1 MLFLRLFRESYLFAI
16 QAIFS
21 NKVRTVLT
29 LLGITIGIFA
39 VISVFTVF
47 DSLERELRTSISRLG
62 TNVIFVQKWPWAVG
76 ESDYPWWKYWN
87 RPQPSV
93 DELERIIAQAQ
104 TVEDASFMTGVDR
117 TVEKGSVA
125 VESTTVLGVSYQYP
139 EVIDF
144 EIERGRYFTNMEYN
158 TSRNV
163 ALIGS
168 KLKEALFRDL
178 DAVGKEIKVGGAK
191 VTVIGKLKEE
201 GEDPFGDSHDWRVI
215 LPVKYL
221 QTQADI
227 TDIGSTIM
235 LKGKENITIEQMK
248 DEVRGIMRSARKLR
262 PGAEDN
268 FAINETS
275 ILTQGFDQFF
285 GVVSMVGWLIGGFS
299 LLVGGFGIANI
310 MFVSV
315 KERINQIGIQ
325 KSLGAKRYF
334 ILLQFLFEAVFL
346 SIIGGVIGLV
356 FVWSGTLIAN
366 ALDVGIHFTLT
377 GGNIVLAV
385 LVSGIIGLIAGLVPA
400 YQASRLDPVEA
411 IRSV

>member
-16 QAIFS
+16 QAILS
-21 NKVRTVLT
+21 NRIRTILT

-47 DSLERELRTSISRLG
+47 DSLEKELRSSINQFGSKVLF
-62 TNVIFVQKWPWAVG
+62 IQKWPWAMG
-76 ESDYPWWKYWN
+76 DSDYPWWKYMN

-93 DELERIIAQAQ
+93 EELERIGSTAQ
-104 TVEDASFMTGVDR
+104 TVAYASFMTGISR

-125 VESTTVLGVSYQYP
+125 VESTTVLGVSYQYAD
-139 EVIDF
+139 VISF
-144 EIERGRYFTNMEYN
+144 ELSRGRYFTRIEQQAG
-158 TSRNV
+158 RNV

-168 KLKEALFRDL
+168 KLKNTLFRDI
-178 DAVGKEIKVGGAK
+178 DAVGKGIKVGGRK
-191 VTVIGKLKEE
+191 VTVIGVIEEE
-201 GEDPFGDSHDWRVI
+201 GEDPFGDSHDWRVV
-215 LPVKYL
+215 LPVNYVRTL
-221 QTQADI
+221 ADI
-227 TDIGSTIM
+227 NDNGSTIM
-235 LKGKENITIEQMK
+235 VKGKEQTSIDEMK
-248 DEVRGIMRSARKLR
+248 AEVKGIMRSVRQLR

-285 GVVSMVGWLIGGFS
+285 AVVSMVGWLIGGFS

-325 KSLGAKRYF
+325 KSLGAKKYF

-346 SIIGGVIGLV
+346 SIIGGIFGLLI
-356 FVWSGTLIAN
+356 VWLGTVMAN
-366 ALDVGIHFTLT
+366 SFDVGITFVLT
-377 GGNIVLAV
+377 AGNVLLAV
-385 LVSGIIGLIAGLVPA
+385 IVSAIIGLLAGLIPA

-411 IRSV
+411 MRSV